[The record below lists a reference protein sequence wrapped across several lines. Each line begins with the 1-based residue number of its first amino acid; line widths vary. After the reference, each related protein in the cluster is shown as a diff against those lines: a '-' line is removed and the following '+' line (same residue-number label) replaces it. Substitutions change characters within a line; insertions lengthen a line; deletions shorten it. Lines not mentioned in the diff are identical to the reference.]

1 MRRLAAR
8 AHLWGGLVTGPFL
21 LVLGVSGSAL
31 VFAPEIERL
40 ERPAAPATPAAAA
53 PSLDAVLAAALIGQ
67 PGAEPRA
74 LRLPT
79 RPAAPLVV
87 ELALGGRRLD
97 VAVDALTLR
106 VVDTRAPDRSLLV
119 AVRSLHAAFH
129 AGRAGALIVGLLGLW
144 LVVETATGLWLYG
157 PSIVRRVHGRSRA
170 VHRIVGGCA
179 LVVGGLVG
187 VTGALLATAAVISA
201 ASPPAPPGR
210 LARLDFVTAR
220 VPSGGRIVALVAEPG
235 HRVRVETR
243 RPDGRVRSVLVDT
256 DSGDLVKVPA
266 PRDRWD
272 VVRRL
277 HGGDFVGWPSRLLY
291 AAVGL
296 ALPVLSIT
304 GFLVSTRRRHAP
316 QSS

>member
-40 ERPAAPATPAAAA
+40 ERPAALATPPAAA

-74 LRLPT
+74 LRLPA
-79 RPAAPLVV
+79 RSAEPLVV

-119 AVRSLHAAFH
+119 AVRSLHAALH

-157 PSIVRRVHGRSRA
+157 PSIVRRVRGRSRA
-170 VHRIVGGCA
+170 VHRIVGGST

-187 VTGALLATAAVISA
+187 VTGALLTTAALTA
-201 ASPPAPPGR
+201 AAPPPAPMAR

-220 VPSGGRIVALVAEPG
+220 VPAGGRIVSLVAEPG
-235 HRVRVETR
+235 HRVRVEMR
-243 RPDGRVRSVLVDT
+243 RPDGRVRSVFVDADT
-256 DSGDLVKVPA
+256 GEVVEASAL
-266 PRDRWD
+266 RDRWD

-277 HGGDFVGWPSRLLY
+277 HGGDFAGWPSRLLY

-304 GFLVSTRRRHAP
+304 GFLLSTRRGAMR
-316 QSS
+316 